1 MNRCQELFMM
11 LSSQQTRLKELYM
24 TGGIIADAGYAT
36 HIDSIAAGRTRNMSM
51 AIISGLTAQNKFL
64 WPNAAPIEFTFEL
77 DDADANLHITKDGD
91 GANEQSTLWQ
101 IENVYITADVI
112 EMDSALLNKYVEHLS
127 QGKSL
132 SWEIKTL
139 NSVLHSVGN
148 SHANFSCN
156 QSRAYTKLDTMFVN
170 FIVTEQAGTSSTNPQ
185 TTKNQ

>member
-1 MNRCQELFMM
+1 M
-11 LSSQQTRLKELYM
+11 
-24 TGGIIADAGYAT
+24 
-36 HIDSIAAGRTRNMSM
+36 SIL
-51 AIISGLTAQNKFL
+51 SGLTAQNKFL

-77 DDADANLHITKDGD
+77 DDATANLWMGD
-91 GANEQSTLWQ
+91 GSVHSNKWQ

-112 EMDSALLNKYVEHLS
+112 EMDSALLNKYVEHLA

-170 FIVTEQAGTSSTNPQ
+170 YIRTEDDAVSGRMSQRSNRIGFKGSPMRGTLS
-185 TTKNQ
+185 